1 MYVFVSDE
9 DESVRNSAM
18 QVEKVL
24 VNNYSLTHTDLL
36 LDPLCEGVFD
46 TNWRKRNAALI
57 LIGEML
63 NIIKNYEYNQKT
75 TDKRY

>member
-1 MYVFVSDE
+1 
-9 DESVRNSAM
+9 M

-24 VNNYSLTHTDLL
+24 INNYCLSHTDLL

-46 TNWRKRNAALI
+46 SNWRKRNAALI

-63 NIIKNYEYNQKT
+63 NIIKSYEYNNKNK
-75 TDKRY
+75 DKNYAYYQGIMAVYVLKDD